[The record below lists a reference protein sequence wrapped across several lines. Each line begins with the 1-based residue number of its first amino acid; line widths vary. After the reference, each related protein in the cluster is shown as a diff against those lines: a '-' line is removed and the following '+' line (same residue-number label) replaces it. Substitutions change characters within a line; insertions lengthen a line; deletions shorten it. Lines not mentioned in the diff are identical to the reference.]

1 LEVAGASSVSRV
13 HPKEGEGMTT
23 MMVSVDKFKFR
34 LVQWLE
40 AHGLGGV
47 QFVEDYDWTHDTCR
61 GYSLHCTMVGSDL
74 MGLVNFDWCFWDEID
89 QSKSDLYDEF
99 SAFVG
104 SLGYW
109 FELGYAWSIHFYTD
123 RDE

>member
-1 LEVAGASSVSRV
+1 
-13 HPKEGEGMTT
+13 MTT

-34 LVQWLE
+34 LAQWLK
-40 AHGLGGV
+40 AHGLGNV
-47 QFVEDYDWTHDTCR
+47 KLIEDHEWTEDMCR
-61 GYSLHCTMVGSDL
+61 GYTLHGNMTGTDL
-74 MGLVNFDWCFWDEID
+74 MPLVNFDWCFWDEID

-99 SAFVG
+99 AAFLQ

-123 RDE
+123 TDE